1 MRYCYLGSSFEQS
14 LQILDSKAADDP
26 SVDLAHL
33 FLVELAD
40 IIFKAGF
47 VYRPDLTEKHGRRQR
62 QAGGIDR
69 YIVWQIGLI
78 SVACDRCHDGDG
90 TVLIGDIVLQNKY
103 GTAAALFAPDNG
115 I

>member
-1 MRYCYLGSSFEQS
+1 MRYWYLGFSFQQI
-14 LQILDSKAADDP
+14 LQILDSEAADDP
-26 SVDLAHL
+26 SVDLVHGD
-33 FLVELAD
+33 LVEPAD

-47 VYRPDLTEKHGRRQR
+47 VYCPDLTEKYGRRQR

-69 YIVWQIGLI
+69 NIVWQISLI
-78 SVACDRCHDGDG
+78 SVACNRRHDGDG

-103 GTAAALFAPDNG
+103 GTAAALFAPDDG